1 MPDFRQQML
10 SVLAGQIKKTGV
22 LADDQYFDRMPIV
35 VMQSSSMPVFNV
47 ADRDGLKYIW
57 LSDMNKFEKWFKNF
71 IGGTVALLGAALV
84 SWQSVAIYFQLT
96 GRIQAGEEHPPSG
109 FAAALIII
117 GILFVAMGHRLS
129 SDRDSQ

>member
-1 MPDFRQQML
+1 M
-10 SVLAGQIKKTGV
+10 SH
-22 LADDQYFDRMPIV
+22 
-35 VMQSSSMPVFNV
+35 
-47 ADRDGLKYIW
+47 
-57 LSDMNKFEKWFKNF
+57 FEKRVKEL

-84 SWQSVAIYFQLT
+84 SWQSVAIYFLLT

-129 SDRDSQ
+129 ADRDSQ